1 VSFEERDTEMQT
13 SPETLDGV
21 KAVLI
26 ETLGIGDRASALGP
40 ETPLFGAIPELDSL
54 AVVEV
59 ITGLEER
66 FAFQIDDDEFSGEVF
81 ESIGSLAAF
90 VDRHR
95 PQ

>member
-1 VSFEERDTEMQT
+1 MQT

-26 ETLGIGDRASALGP
+26 MTLGIEDRASTLAP
-40 ETPLFGAIPELDSL
+40 ETQLFGAIPELDSL

-59 ITGLEER
+59 ITALEER
-66 FAFQIDDDEFSGEVF
+66 FGFQIDDDEFSGEVF
-81 ESIGSLAAF
+81 ETIGSLAAF
-90 VDRHR
+90 VQQHL

>member
-1 VSFEERDTEMQT
+1 MQT

-21 KAVLI
+21 MAVLI
-26 ETLGIGDRASALGP
+26 ETLGVEDRASMLAS

-59 ITGLEER
+59 ITALEER

-81 ESIGSLAAF
+81 ETIGSLAGF
-90 VDRHR
+90 VEQHR